1 MDGGDML
8 VSVVVRD
15 VRHPG
20 RSIERLRLHGVGMGV
35 LGARRLHPDFYTAHV
50 LFAFRFHCIE

>member
-15 VRHPG
+15 VRHPR

-35 LGARRLHPDFYTAHV
+35 LGPVGWVWGFTLGHSFS
-50 LFAFRFHCIE
+50 FRFRCIE